1 MTLNLTAEERELI
14 RLVNFFKKKVKS
26 LVDENKTQENY
37 TELIETCD
45 KLVDQLTIHAKLRD
59 TVLQERE
66 QLKKL
71 IKENAQCP
79 KCHKNANL
87 KLVGTDKSPQGWK
100 SNKYRCKRC
109 NIEFVWN
116 APNNPW
122 DMIPYA
128 EYVLADL
135 EIKMQ
140 EEASDEEEKQLV
152 QNSIEQLKGNLERL
166 KPVVEASDLDLAELE
181 TRDKEM
187 NLIVNKFK
195 KHLMIEKIKMED

>member
-1 MTLNLTAEERELI
+1 MILTLTAEERELI

-26 LVDENKTQENY
+26 FVREEEANY
-37 TELIETCD
+37 TELIETCE
-45 KLVDQLTIHAKLRD
+45 KLIEQINIHAKMRD

-71 IKENAQCP
+71 IKENAHCP
-79 KCHKNANL
+79 KCHKNAHL

-128 EYVLADL
+128 EHIIADL
-135 EIKMQ
+135 EIKLQ
-140 EEASDEEEKQLV
+140 EDASGEEEKELI
-152 QNSIEQLKGNLERL
+152 QNSLEQLKGNLARL

-181 TRDKEM
+181 IRDKEM
-187 NLIVNKFK
+187 SVMINKFK

>member
-1 MTLNLTAEERELI
+1 MTLDRTAEERELI

-26 LVDENKTQENY
+26 LVEENKTQEDY

-71 IKENAQCP
+71 IKENALCP

-135 EIKMQ
+135 ENKMQ
-140 EEASDEEEKQLV
+140 QEASDEEEKQLV

-187 NLIVNKFK
+187 SLIVNKFK